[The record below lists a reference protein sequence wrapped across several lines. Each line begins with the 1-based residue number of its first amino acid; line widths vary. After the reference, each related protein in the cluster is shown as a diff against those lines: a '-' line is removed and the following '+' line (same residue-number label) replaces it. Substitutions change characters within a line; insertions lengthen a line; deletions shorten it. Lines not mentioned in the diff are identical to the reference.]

1 LRDQHLRE
9 VHSKLSRLIARIYHT
24 DMIRFTFLTL
34 SVLLAGCSAL
44 TPYAQVREAVPG
56 NELLVINGQ
65 SVHVQRAGSGEP
77 VLLLHGFGG
86 STYCWREVMPRLAE
100 RFEVIAI
107 DLNGFGFTERPRDSA
122 AYTHVGQSNLI
133 LGVMDALNV
142 SAAHVVGHSYGG
154 GVALTLTVNHPQRV
168 RSLALLAAAPPG
180 GSNPGQALTKLFSP
194 IILWYVETFV
204 LKPGPIRDAL
214 RSAVVDDALIT
225 AEVATEYLKRLRVE
239 GFGDAFAG
247 LTAASNRALTDAQL
261 SLSQRRVLLIWGD
274 SDTFVPLSVG
284 QRLGGRIPQARL
296 VVLPNVGHLSMVE
309 NPNAVVDELAAFFS
323 ESAAP

>member
-1 LRDQHLRE
+1 
-9 VHSKLSRLIARIYHT
+9 
-24 DMIRFTFLTL
+24 MIRFSFLTL
-34 SVLLAGCSAL
+34 SVLLVGCSAL
-44 TPYAQVREAVPG
+44 TPYAQIRESVPG
-56 NELLVINGQ
+56 DELLQVDGQ
-65 SVHVQRAGSGEP
+65 SVHVQRAGRGEP

-107 DLNGFGFTERPRDSA
+107 DLNGFGYTERPRDRA
-122 AYTHVGQSNLI
+122 AYTHTGQTDLI
-133 LGVMDALNV
+133 LGVMDALNLP
-142 SAAHVVGHSYGG
+142 SAHVVGHSYGG

-180 GSNPGQALTKLFSP
+180 GSNPGQALTRLFSP

-225 AEVATEYLKRLRVE
+225 AEVANEYLKRLRVE
-239 GFGDAFAG
+239 GFGDALAG
-247 LTAASNRALTDAQL
+247 LTAANNRALTDRQL
-261 SLSQRRVLLIWGD
+261 TLSERRVLLIWGEG
-274 SDTFVPLSVG
+274 DTFVPLSVG
-284 QRLGGRIPQARL
+284 ERLAERITQARL

-309 NPNAVVDELAAFFS
+309 NPDAVVDELAAFFS